1 MWKTLYIRNIAP
13 FVFRFSIP
21 VLYFPKSQP
30 AAPELPDDFFEVPSL
45 LLPLDER
52 VRQVAIE
59 PRYRDGCSELP
70 ADEVPSV
77 NVSYLAT
84 LISEI

>member
-13 FVFRFSIP
+13 CIFRFSIP

-30 AAPELPDDFFEVPSL
+30 VAPELPDDFFEVPSL

-52 VRQVAIE
+52 VRQVVIE
-59 PRYRDGCSELP
+59 PRYRDGCNELP

-84 LISEI
+84 LIPEI